1 MNKGLVSLVRTTYR
15 GRGVRDVLDGLG
27 QNPVRGQEVFLKPN
41 FNTADPCPGSTHND
55 TLVALIRTLW
65 DMGAASIRLG
75 ERSWQPTGQVLAD
88 KGVLP
93 LLKDLG
99 VEVMDFDKLPAQ
111 DWVLVNP
118 PDSHWPQGFHVAR
131 PILESPCLVGTC
143 CLKTHQYGGVFTLS
157 LKLFVG
163 ALPIKRLGFSEMG
176 QLHDSPHQRRMIAEL
191 NQAFSPALLLLD
203 GVEAFVE
210 GGPMTGRLVQAGMMA
225 ASADRVAL
233 DAVGVAA
240 LKDLGSTPEI
250 MERPIFAQEQI
261 ARAVE
266 LGLGAAGPEQIEL
279 ATHDPASQEYAGR
292 LRAILD
298 RG

>member
-1 MNKGLVSLVRTTYR
+1 MGKGLVSVVRTADRTQ
-15 GRGVRDVLDGLG
+15 GVRDVLAALG
-27 QNPVRGQEVFLKPN
+27 HNPVRGQEVFLKPN

-55 TLVALIRTLW
+55 TLAALVRELW
-65 DMGAASIRLG
+65 EMGAASIRLG
-75 ERSWQPTGQVLAD
+75 ERSWRPTGQVMAE

-93 LLKDLG
+93 LMHELG
-99 VEVMDFDKLPAQ
+99 VEVIDLDRLPAE

-118 PDSHWPQGFHVAR
+118 PGSHWPQGFHVAR

-163 ALPIKRLGFSEMG
+163 ALPIKRLGFSEMS
-176 QLHDSPHQRRMIAEL
+176 QLHDSPHQRRMIAEI

-210 GGPMTGRLVQAGMMA
+210 GGPMTGKLVRAGMMA
-225 ASADRVAL
+225 ASGDRVAL

-250 MERPIFAQEQI
+250 MDRPVFAQEQI

-266 LGLGAAGPEQIEL
+266 LGLGAAGPGEVEL
-279 ATHDPASQEYAGR
+279 TAPDQAGQEYAHR
-292 LRAILD
+292 LRAVLD
-298 RG
+298 QG